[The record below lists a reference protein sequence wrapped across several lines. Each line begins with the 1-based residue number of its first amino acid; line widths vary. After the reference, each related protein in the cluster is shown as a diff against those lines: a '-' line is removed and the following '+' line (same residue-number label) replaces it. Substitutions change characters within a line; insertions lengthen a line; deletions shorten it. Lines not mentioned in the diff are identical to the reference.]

1 MKHYMKLMDDP
12 FKRILSGD
20 KSVEIRLYDEK
31 RRKIKEG
38 DIIEFR
44 NIDTAETLNV
54 KVIKL
59 YVFDSFNELFNKLDS
74 SKFGCDIETLNN
86 LIYKIYT
93 KEEEKEYGVVGIEI
107 KAMGDE

>member
-12 FKRILSGD
+12 FKRIISGD
-20 KSVEIRLYDEK
+20 KSIEIRLYDEK
-31 RRKIKEG
+31 RRQIKEG

-44 NIDTAETLNV
+44 NMDTDETLNV
-54 KVIKL
+54 KVIRL
-59 YVFDSFNELFNKLDS
+59 YVFNTFNELFNNIDS
-74 SKFGCDIETLNN
+74 SKFGYDIETLNN

-107 KAMGDE
+107 KVMGDE